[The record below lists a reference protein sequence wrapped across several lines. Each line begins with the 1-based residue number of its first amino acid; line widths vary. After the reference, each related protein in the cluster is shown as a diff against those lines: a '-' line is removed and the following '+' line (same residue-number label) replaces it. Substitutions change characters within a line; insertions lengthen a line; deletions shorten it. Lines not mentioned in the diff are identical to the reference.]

1 MTDIRPPPPSA
12 PPLVPFLPHGRDI
25 LNSGGPDEESS
36 VAEPA
41 RGIVFDT
48 FRALRHRN
56 FRLYFFGQ
64 LLSLVGSWMQ
74 SLAQGWLVW
83 RMTRSPWLLGLL
95 GFFQMAP
102 VLLFGL
108 LGGVAADRF
117 SRRRI
122 VLTTQ
127 SAAAIQAV
135 ILAALTLAG
144 VITVPQI
151 FALAAILGLVNAFDM
166 PGRQAF
172 LVEMVGK
179 EDLGNAIALNSSVF
193 NGARIVG
200 PALAGL
206 VVQAWGEGIC
216 FALNALSFLA
226 VLASLL
232 AMRVDSKPRADG
244 GRGALG
250 GLREGLAY
258 AWGTPHV
265 RSMLILVMVTSLF
278 ALSYS
283 ALLPALVGGE
293 LGKDASGMGIVMSA
307 AGVGAL
313 LGALNMAR
321 RKGFRGLG
329 RIAGAA
335 SSSFGAF
342 LILLALANSL
352 PWATAAMFGLG
363 FCMMSQLAATN
374 TTLQTF
380 VPERLRGRL
389 MSLYT
394 VAFVGMTPL
403 GSLLLGRV
411 SAQFGTP
418 VALAAGGAVT
428 LVAGLAFL
436 TTIRRVR
443 PTVEA
448 LLDEIP
454 PAEL

>member
-1 MTDIRPPPPSA
+1 MVDVS
-12 PPLVPFLPHGRDI
+12 
-25 LNSGGPDEESS
+25 
-36 VAEPA
+36 
-41 RGIVFDT
+41 RGIFYDT
-48 FRALRHRN
+48 FRAVRHRN
-56 FRLYFFGQ
+56 FRLYVFGQ

-83 RMTRSPWLLGLL
+83 RMTHSSLLLGLL

-102 VLLFGL
+102 VLFFGL

-117 SRRRI
+117 PRRRI
-122 VLTTQ
+122 VLITQ
-127 SAAAIQAV
+127 TAAAIQAV
-135 ILAALTLAG
+135 VLAVLTLAG
-144 VITVPQI
+144 TITVPQI
-151 FALAAILGLVNAFDM
+151 FFLAAVLGLVNAFDM

-206 VVQAWGEGIC
+206 VVQAWGEGVC
-216 FALNALSFLA
+216 FALNALSFVA

-232 AMRVDSKPRADG
+232 AMRVDSRPRADG
-244 GRGALG
+244 GRGAL
-250 GLREGLAY
+250 EGLMEGFTY
-258 AWGTPHV
+258 AWGTAHV
-265 RSMLILVMVTSLF
+265 RSMLLLVMVTSLF

-283 ALLPALVGGE
+283 ALLPAMVGGV
-293 LGKDASGMGIVMSA
+293 LGKDAAGMGILMSS

-321 RKGFRGLG
+321 RKGFRGMG
-329 RIAGAA
+329 RIAGVSA
-335 SSSFGAF
+335 SSFGAF
-342 LILLALANSL
+342 LVLLAAARSL
-352 PWATAAMFGLG
+352 PLATAAMFGLG
-363 FCMMSQLAATN
+363 FSMMSQLAATN

-403 GSLLLGRV
+403 GSVILGTIASR
-411 SAQFGTP
+411 FGTP
-418 VALAAGGAVT
+418 AALATGGAIT

-436 TTIRRVR
+436 TTVPKVR
-443 PTVEA
+443 PLVEA
-448 LLDEIP
+448 LRKMEEAGGDPLR
-454 PAEL
+454 